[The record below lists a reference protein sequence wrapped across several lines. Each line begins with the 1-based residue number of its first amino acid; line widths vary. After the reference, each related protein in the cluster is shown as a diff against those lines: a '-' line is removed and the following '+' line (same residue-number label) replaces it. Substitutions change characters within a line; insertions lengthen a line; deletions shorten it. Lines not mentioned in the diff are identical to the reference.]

1 MFVSDDSPRTVDQ
14 GGQVVPADRQAPRK
28 RRWWRWILGGGVGLM
43 ALVLLAAGLVIK
55 FQRSLPPLALPAGAA
70 GAPAGPLGG
79 TWIVAPGSKAGF
91 RVQEHAVGFSNAVV
105 GRTDGVTGT
114 LVISGDRVTRA
125 AFRIDLTTVGVN
137 GKTQPQFARSLGT
150 HADPVATVTLLRPVT
165 LGPAFA
171 GGSVVTVT
179 VPGRLAMHQA
189 SRTVTITL
197 SGRRDGTTL
206 QAAGSIPVAFSRW
219 GIQGPA
225 GLGVLGALA
234 NHGVAEFLLVLHR

>member
-1 MFVSDDSPRTVDQ
+1 MFVSDDSPRAMDQ
-14 GGQVVPADRQAPRK
+14 GGHVVLADRAAPRK
-28 RRWWRWILGGGVGLM
+28 RHWWRWILGGGVVLV
-43 ALVLLAAGLVIK
+43 ALVLLAVGLVTK

-70 GAPAGPLGG
+70 RAPAGPLGG

-114 LVISGDRVTRA
+114 LVISGDRVIRA
-125 AFRIDLTTVGVN
+125 AFRIDLATVKVN

-150 HADPVATVTLLRPVT
+150 RSDPVATVTLLRPVT

-171 GGSVVTVT
+171 AGSVAAVT

-189 SRTVTITL
+189 SRTVTVTL
-197 SGRRDGTTL
+197 SARRAGTTL
-206 QAAGSIPVAFSRW
+206 QAAGSIPVVFPRW
-219 GIQGPA
+219 GIQAPA
-225 GLGVLGALA
+225 GFGVLGSLA
-234 NHGVAEFLLVLHR
+234 NHGVAEFLLVLRR